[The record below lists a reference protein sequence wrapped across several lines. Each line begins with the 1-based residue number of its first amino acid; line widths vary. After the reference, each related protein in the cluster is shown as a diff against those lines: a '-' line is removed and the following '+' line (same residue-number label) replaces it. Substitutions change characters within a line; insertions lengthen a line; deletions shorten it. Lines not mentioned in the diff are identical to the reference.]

1 MARMTFLAPTPPD
14 LSAFGVRALSAYLRS
29 AGHETRLVFIP
40 GSIGKLLPDG
50 SFAYHYSDAVT
61 DRAAELCAGS
71 DLVGVSF
78 MTPYFD
84 RAVQLTEAVRR
95 TGVPVVW
102 GGIHPT
108 IKPAEALEY
117 ADCVCVGEGEYALDA
132 LLKRRGESME
142 VPGVWTRAHGA
153 AGNGMTSLVPD
164 LDVLPQFDFSNQDH
178 YVLDDG
184 GNAHLLDDPLLETYL
199 PRVPGPG
206 GCLRVAYRTMTDRGC
221 PHNCAYCSVPAVK
234 RMFHGDTTPYYRQRS
249 PGHVLDELE
258 AVARRFPA
266 LEAIQFFD
274 DTFFAK
280 PLAWFNEFAPEYKRR
295 IGLPF
300 YCQASPGTLHEDTL
314 ALLLDAG
321 LEFVEMG
328 IQTGSRKMREV
339 FRRADTDAT
348 VIAGARLLAA
358 RRSLLL
364 PPIYHVIIDSPW
376 ETEDDLLETVRLLAR
391 LPKPFGLAISGLTFF
406 PGTELHGRAVAEGLI
421 VDETAQIY
429 RRPFYVPPRK
439 TYAGFLLYLLTFQH
453 MPTRLVQ
460 FLLRDAV
467 VAFFRRV
474 QPAWLYW
481 LGYGLGEMAR
491 LGGKGVQAVA
501 AGDFRRIGAWVRTRF
516 GGDRGPAGRM
526 GE

>member
-1 MARMTFLAPTPPD
+1 
-14 LSAFGVRALSAYLRS
+14 
-29 AGHETRLVFIP
+29 
-40 GSIGKLLPDG
+40 
-50 SFAYHYSDAVT
+50 
-61 DRAAELCAGS
+61 
-71 DLVGVSF
+71 
-78 MTPYFD
+78 
-84 RAVQLTEAVRR
+84 
-95 TGVPVVW
+95 
-102 GGIHPT
+102 
-108 IKPAEALEY
+108 
-117 ADCVCVGEGEYALDA
+117 
-132 LLKRRGESME
+132 
-142 VPGVWTRAHGA
+142 
-153 AGNGMTSLVPD
+153 
-164 LDVLPQFDFSNQDH
+164 
-178 YVLDDG
+178 
-184 GNAHLLDDPLLETYL
+184 
-199 PRVPGPG
+199 
-206 GCLRVAYRTMTDRGC
+206 
-221 PHNCAYCSVPAVK
+221 
-234 RMFHGDTTPYYRQRS
+234 
-249 PGHVLDELE
+249 
-258 AVARRFPA
+258 
-266 LEAIQFFD
+266 
-274 DTFFAK
+274 
-280 PLAWFNEFAPEYKRR
+280 
-295 IGLPF
+295 
-300 YCQASPGTLHEDTL
+300 
-314 ALLLDAG
+314 
-321 LEFVEMG
+321 
-328 IQTGSRKMREV
+328 MREV